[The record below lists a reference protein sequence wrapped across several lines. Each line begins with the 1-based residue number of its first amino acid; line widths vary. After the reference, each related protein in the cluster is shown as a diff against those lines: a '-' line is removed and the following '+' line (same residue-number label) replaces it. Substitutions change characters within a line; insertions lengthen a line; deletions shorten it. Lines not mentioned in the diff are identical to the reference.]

1 MKEAKDLF
9 NYLSYFQYPI
19 LILALFYIIKPLLFR
34 ELDLLESINKAL
46 LFYGLGIGFATLQ
59 DTTKTQNNFS
69 LRIYQN
75 PTKAKIFIYT
85 ILFMTLFF
93 IVLGLLG
100 LYVLKYE
107 KLTEISI
114 GCIGLGIGMIGV
126 LKSVVEMAEHHS
138 KPV

>member
-9 NYLSYFQYPI
+9 NYLSYLQYPI
-19 LILALFYIIKPLLFR
+19 LILALYYILKPLLFR

-93 IVLGLLG
+93 IGIGLLG
-100 LYVLKYE
+100 LYVLQFE

>member
-9 NYLSYFQYPI
+9 NYLSYLQYPI
-19 LILALFYIIKPLLFR
+19 LILALYYILKPLLFR

-100 LYVLKYE
+100 LYVLKFE